1 MARRQRIGE
10 ILMAAGLID
19 ESQLRTVVSDQRRFG
34 APLGEA
40 LVRRGFLTGEQ
51 LMRGLAAQL
60 GVPVARVKGK
70 RIVPEVLELLP
81 GHLAVKYGCIPLF
94 TKREGGVEVLYL
106 GMEDPTDLRTL
117 DELTFQI
124 GMKLRP
130 VVVSVTELRE
140 ALRTHYSEGGR
151 DSVDASSADRDGLP
165 VWSDDTAPLVPRPD
179 LESPRPEPIAQ
190 PPTIEEPELA
200 GEPLEK
206 PREVRTRTILRAI
219 TQLLIENGVIG
230 REELIE
236 RLQSLRENDRDR
248 FHVSPLL
255 PDPEE

>member
-1 MARRQRIGE
+1 MVRRQRIGE

-19 ESQLRTVVSDQRRFG
+19 ESQLRTAVSDQQRFG
-34 APLGEA
+34 AQLGEA
-40 LVRRGFLTGEQ
+40 LVRRGFLSGEQ

-60 GVPVARVKGK
+60 GVPVARMKGK
-70 RIVPEVLELLP
+70 RVAPEVLDLLP
-81 GHLAVKYGCIPLF
+81 ADLAVKYGCIPLF
-94 TKREGGVEVLYL
+94 TKREGGVEVLYI

-124 GMKLRP
+124 GMQLRP

-140 ALRTHYSEGGR
+140 ALRAHYPHGGR
-151 DSVDASSADRDGLP
+151 DSAGASSAAGERLP

-179 LESPRPEPIAQ
+179 VEAARAELMAE
-190 PPTIEEPELA
+190 PPTIEEPEPA

-230 REELIE
+230 RGELME
-236 RLQSLRENDRDR
+236 RIQSLREHDRG
-248 FHVSPLL
+248 HVHVPRVLAD
-255 PDPEE
+255 PDE